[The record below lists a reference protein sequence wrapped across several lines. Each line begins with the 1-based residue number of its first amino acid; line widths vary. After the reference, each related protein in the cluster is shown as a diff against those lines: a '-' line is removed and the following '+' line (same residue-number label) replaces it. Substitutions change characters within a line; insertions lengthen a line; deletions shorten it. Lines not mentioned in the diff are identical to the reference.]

1 MSVGNECLALQGGVC
16 GGGWG
21 SGGDSQV
28 ARYLGASL
36 STAPPE
42 NSGALNIDKSRGIN
56 IWGLLEIEGFLP
68 RHHKLSE
75 SHETGKV
82 F

>member
-1 MSVGNECLALQGGVC
+1 MSVDNECLALQGG
-16 GGGWG
+16 GGGRG
-21 SGGDSQV
+21 AEDSQV

-36 STAPPE
+36 SRLLRE
-42 NSGALNIDKSRGIN
+42 NSGGALNIDKSRGIN

-68 RHHKLSE
+68 RRHKLSE